1 MSNSTTTTSSDGCV
15 VCPTTPACPS
25 CADDEYCVMT
35 SLTCNKC
42 PTTYCSPRSSGQF
55 SSLNNS
61 TSITSSNSTNGNGH
75 ITKVVVGSVIGGI
88 AGLLLLVM
96 IFVYQWYWKPRR
108 RNNKLQ
114 LKDSMDTFDQDDDF
128 TDDDDEDEEEIL
140 DDHNIYD
147 SNEELRN
154 RDSMN
159 NRTTLDNEALDELTS
174 LNNYSM
180 KRSGRGK
187 DIIQLRDLSNHSST
201 NNLQRPNGSLQSCH
215 TNGSNDLL
223 RRSML
228 IPGNRQSSASTIRTN
243 SSNVLPIAYIPG
255 VTSATNARLRH
266 PNNGSKSRFN
276 NNFSNGSSNSN
287 LNIVGD
293 TGSHITL
300 GSSILGGLDED
311 FDAMSMMMDH
321 HHNNNAMRENIQQ
334 QDHIDGE
341 YIGNE
346 DNTGIN
352 QDEGHDDIGTM
363 NTDMESA
370 MDTSLGTIKIGL
382 GNNLMTAIKAKPKL
396 IQINEEDND
405 NVTSNATSNNNTLE
419 HYELDTFDDSHA
431 TELQSIE
438 NDSNNNNNNE
448 NDDDDDNGSFLLDVE
463 MPSSLRNEQISN
475 GSSLTST
482 QIHPSLDSNNNINNN
497 IQNNNTQNNN
507 NNNNNDDADV
517 PSVTDSNFKSPF
529 DDAFELELESE

>member
-61 TSITSSNSTNGNGH
+61 TSSTLSNSTNGNSH

-114 LKDSMDTFDQDDDF
+114 LKDRMDTFDQDDDF
-128 TDDDDEDEEEIL
+128 TDDEDDEDEEEEIL
-140 DDHNIYD
+140 DVHDIYD

-159 NRTTLDNEALDELTS
+159 NRATLDNEASDELTS
-174 LNNYSM
+174 LNDYSM

-201 NNLQRPNGSLQSCH
+201 NNLQRPNGSLQSSH
-215 TNGSNDLL
+215 TNGSSDLL

-228 IPGNRQSSASTIRTN
+228 VPGNRQSSASTIRTN

-266 PNNGSKSRFN
+266 PNNGTNSRFN
-276 NNFSNGSSNSN
+276 HNFSNGSSNSN

-311 FDAMSMMMDH
+311 FETMSMMIDH
-321 HHNNNAMRENIQQ
+321 QHNNNAMRETIQQ

-341 YIGNE
+341 YSGTE
-346 DNTGIN
+346 TNTGID
-352 QDEGHDDIGTM
+352 QDKGHGDIGTM

-396 IQINEEDND
+396 IQINEEDNN
-405 NVTSNATSNNNTLE
+405 NVTSNATSNKNTPE
-419 HYELDTFDDSHA
+419 NYELDTFDDSHA
-431 TELQSIE
+431 IELQSIE
-438 NDSNNNNNNE
+438 NDSNNNNNE
-448 NDDDDDNGSFLLDVE
+448 NDEDDNGSFLLDVE

-475 GSSLTST
+475 VSSLKST
-482 QIHPSLDSNNNINNN
+482 QVHPSLDPNDNINNN
-497 IQNNNTQNNN
+497 IQTNTH
-507 NNNNNDDADV
+507 NDDSDGL

-529 DDAFELELESE
+529 DDAFELESETD

>member
-15 VCPTTPACPS
+15 ICPTTPACPI

-55 SSLNNS
+55 NSLNNS
-61 TSITSSNSTNGNGH
+61 TSISSSNNGSGNAH

-88 AGLLLLVM
+88 AGLLIIVM
-96 IFVYQWYWKPRR
+96 ILIYQWYWKPRR
-108 RNNKLQ
+108 RRNKLQ
-114 LKDSMDTFDQDDDF
+114 LKDRMDTFDQDDDDDF
-128 TDDDDEDEEEIL
+128 TDDDEEDDEDDIM
-140 DDHNIYD
+140 DDEDDIYN

-154 RDSMN
+154 RDSVN
-159 NRTTLDNEALDELTS
+159 NGIALENEALDELTS
-174 LNNYSM
+174 LNDYSM
-180 KRSGRGK
+180 KKSGRGK
-187 DIIQLRDLSNHSST
+187 DIVQLRDLSNHSST
-201 NNLQRPNGSLQSCH
+201 NNLQRPNGSLHSSH
-215 TNGSNDLL
+215 TNDSSDLL

-228 IPGNRQSSASTIRTN
+228 VPGNRQSSASTIRTN

-255 VTSATNARLRH
+255 VTSSSNARSRR
-266 PNNGSKSRFN
+266 PNNGNNSRFN
-276 NNFSNGSSNSN
+276 HNFGNGSGSN

-321 HHNNNAMRENIQQ
+321 HHNNNIMRENVQQ

-341 YIGNE
+341 YNDTD
-346 DNTGIN
+346 DNSNNNSIN
-352 QDEGHDDIGTM
+352 YDEEHGDIGTM
-363 NTDMESA
+363 DTDMQSA

-396 IQINEEDND
+396 IQINEEDD
-405 NVTSNATSNNNTLE
+405 NNATSNATSNNGTLAQ
-419 HYELDTFDDSHA
+419 YELDTFDDSHA
-431 TELQSIE
+431 IELQSIE
-438 NDSNNNNNNE
+438 NGDNSNNDE
-448 NDDDDDNGSFLLDVE
+448 DDDNGSFLLDVE
-463 MPSSLRNEQISN
+463 MPTSLRNEQISN
-475 GSSLTST
+475 RSSLPTS
-482 QIHPSLDSNNNINNN
+482 QIHFSLDPAINSSNN
-497 IQNNNTQNNN
+497 IQTNTH
-507 NNNNNDDADV
+507 NDNDNV

-529 DDAFELELESE
+529 DDAFELQSD